1 MEEKRRAKRSG
12 IERNI
17 KVKRINNAE
26 EAKELDDEVFDVQ
39 ITNISKGGIAFKSKK
54 EFSLDTIF
62 SANIVLWTKE
72 TFDTMIKAVR
82 IEKDKDGSNIYGCIF
97 VGIARDNEARID
109 IYQIV
114 NEVFE

>member
-1 MEEKRRAKRSG
+1 MEEKRRAKRTG

-17 KVKRINNAE
+17 KVRRIDNAIE
-26 EAKELDDEVFDVQ
+26 GKDVDGEVFNVQ
-39 ITNISKGGIAFKSKK
+39 ITNISKGGIAFKSDQK
-54 EFSLDTIF
+54 FDIDTIF
-62 SANIVLWTKE
+62 SATIVLWTKE
-72 TFDTMIKAVR
+72 TFDTIIKAVR
-82 IEKDKDGSNIYGCIF
+82 IHKDTDGNNVYGCIF